1 MPKKKEDMKAKMA
14 KTSDFDAWAEDAKKK
29 PQSAHIWDSW
39 PDEMK
44 EEIAK
49 VLEMNDSGRSAP
61 IPQTKML
68 ERMLGAYQI
77 ECAPSTLTRYCKSV
91 LGRAGWRIR

>member
-1 MPKKKEDMKAKMA
+1 MPKKKEDMKKGMA
-14 KTSDFDAWAEDAKKK
+14 KSDFDSWAEDAKKK
-29 PQSAHIWDSW
+29 PQSAHIWDTW
-39 PDEMK
+39 PDEVK

-68 ERMLGAYQI
+68 DRMMNVYEI

-91 LGRAGWRIR
+91 LGRSGWRIR